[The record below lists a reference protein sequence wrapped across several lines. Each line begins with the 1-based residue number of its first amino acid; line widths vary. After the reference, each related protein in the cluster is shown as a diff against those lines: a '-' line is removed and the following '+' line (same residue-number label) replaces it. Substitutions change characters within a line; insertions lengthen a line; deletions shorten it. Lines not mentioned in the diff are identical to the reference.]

1 LKATKVVSNSIINL
15 VTQIIPIFVA
25 LIFIPISIELLGN
38 ELFGVY
44 SLVVTFIVL
53 FNYLNFGIA
62 PATTKELAKYL
73 AQKNSKKII
82 SLLINSF
89 LMMLFIGLIL
99 AGFFLLLHNQ
109 VATYMFDENINLKET
124 FSQLLRLLGFLS
136 PFLMLVIFL
145 RSVLEAKQLFL
156 ITSLNRAFL
165 NSIIFISPT
174 LIYIENFTIIS
185 VFKFLIIIYIIS
197 TIILSFFTYKEYF
210 KNKSLSFSISDSKA
224 LMQIGFWMM
233 LSSLAG
239 IGLYYADR
247 FIIGTVI
254 SATAVA
260 YYVAS
265 YDLVTRLNI
274 ISGSLTSALFPA
286 FSHWFEIQEQEKIKD
301 AVIFVSKIISFIVAS
316 ISFLLIVY
324 AEELL
329 TFWINE
335 EYSQHSYLLLQY
347 LTIGVFFNTL
357 SVVPFRTLSA
367 IGFQKSVAIV
377 YIIEAPLTVTMLYY
391 LISDYGLIGAVVG
404 YNIRAFIEV
413 VILYLLLIHKNIGLS
428 FNVNLKHLLKFILF
442 VVFVFVTGFYIAD
455 LTNAIFKILL
465 GVITLFSTLIIFY
478 SQIISSSEK
487 EKILEYKQKIIGKL
501 L

>member
-1 LKATKVVSNSIINL
+1 MKASKVINNGIINL
-15 VTQIIPIFVA
+15 TTQVIPIFIA
-25 LIFIPISIELLGN
+25 LIFIPISIKAFGN

-73 AQKNSKKII
+73 AQNNSQKVI

-89 LMMLFIGLIL
+89 LMMFFIGLVL
-99 AGFFLLLHNQ
+99 AGIFLLFHHQ
-109 VATYMFDENINLKET
+109 ISIYMFEKSLNLQDV
-124 FSQLLRLLGFLS
+124 FSQLLQLLGFLS

-145 RSVLEAKQLFL
+145 RSVLEAKHLFL

-165 NSIIFISPT
+165 NSMVFISPI
-174 LIYIENFTIIS
+174 LVFIENFTIIS
-185 VFKFLIIIYIIS
+185 VFKFLIIVYIVS
-197 TIILSFFTYKEYF
+197 TFILSFFVYREYF
-210 KNKSLSFSISDSKA
+210 KNKSLSFNILDSKV

-233 LSSLAG
+233 LSSLSG
-239 IGLYYADR
+239 IGLYYTDR
-247 FIIGTVI
+247 FIIGSVI

-286 FSHWFEIQEQEKIKD
+286 FSHWFETQELKKIRS
-301 AVIFVSKIISFIVAS
+301 AVIFVSKVISFIVAI
-316 ISFLLIVY
+316 ISFILIVY
-324 AEELL
+324 AQELL
-329 TFWINE
+329 TFWINA
-335 EYSQHSYLLLQY
+335 EYSEHSYLLLQY

-367 IGFQKSVAIV
+367 IGFQKIVAIV
-377 YIIEAPLTVTMLYY
+377 YIVEAPLTVIMLYY
-391 LISDYGLIGAVVG
+391 MILNYGLIGAVIG

-413 VILYLLLIHKNIGLS
+413 VVLYSILIHKNIGLN
-428 FNVNLKHLLKFILF
+428 FHLQIVALSKFILF
-442 VVFVFVTGFYIAD
+442 LLFIFITAFLITNVASSLMKIIVVISILIGIVSMFYLYILSNNEKKKFV
-455 LTNAIFKILL
+455 
-465 GVITLFSTLIIFY
+465 
-478 SQIISSSEK
+478 
-487 EKILEYKQKIIGKL
+487 EYKEKIIGKL
-501 L
+501 K